1 MKHEVLKLKDLNKK
15 IKSEAILRSYIPDNF
30 DEFSKGRKRKC
41 ILVFPGGGYEFVSD
55 RENEPIALK
64 LISEDIAVFTLTYSV
79 IEFKYPY
86 PFVEAFAA
94 LAYIRENAEK
104 YNIDPNKIAVMGF
117 SAGGHLAA
125 FTSMNSE
132 SDKFAK
138 LIGKSKELI
147 KVNGCI
153 LSYPVVYTGKD
164 NPFDANLKALRRNMP
179 DHLEETDIIKN
190 CTSSFPK
197 TFVWTTQN
205 DNVVPCLNSID
216 LVKKLTE
223 LGVFC
228 EFHLFPNGAHGLSLA
243 NEIVSEKDVANID
256 PFIKTWINYA
266 IHFVKTY
273 L

>member
-1 MKHEVLKLKDLNKK
+1 MLHEVLKLKDLNKK
-15 IKSEAILRSYIPDNF
+15 IKSNAILRSYIPDNF

-41 ILVFPGGGYEFVSD
+41 VLVFPGGGYEFVSD

-64 LISEDIAVFTLTYSV
+64 LISEDIAVFTLTYSI

-94 LAYIRENAEK
+94 LAYIRENADK
-104 YNIDPNKIAVMGF
+104 YIIDEDKIAVMGF

-125 FTSMNSE
+125 FTSMNTESE
-132 SDKFAK
+132 KFAK
-138 LIGKSKELI
+138 LIGKDKELI

-153 LSYPVVYTGKD
+153 LSYPVVYTAKD
-164 NPFDANLKALRRNMP
+164 SPFDANLKALRRNMP
-179 DHLEETDIIKN
+179 EHLEETDIIKN
-190 CTSSFPK
+190 MAATFPK

-205 DNVVPCLNSID
+205 DGLVPCLNSIN

-223 LGVFC
+223 LGVLC
-228 EFHLFPNGAHGLSLA
+228 EFHLFPDGWHGLSLA
-243 NEIVSEKDVANID
+243 NEIVSEKDVDKID
-256 PFIKTWINYA
+256 PLIKTWINYA
-266 IHFVKTY
+266 IHFVKVH